1 MNGSENCLLQRHSRL
16 KQAGNF
22 LISYEARW
30 EMESIF
36 WEKLGTASGT
46 RRLSSSLLHPTGDPA
61 RVLAFA
67 QSSPDGKTTKTLKRG
82 IQKDREVLVL
92 NTPCAAAHD
101 KLNLACLMGDRR
113 YK

>member
-1 MNGSENCLLQRHSRL
+1 MNGSENCFLQRHSRL

-30 EMESIF
+30 ETESIF
-36 WEKLGTASGT
+36 WEKLCTASGT
-46 RRLSSSLLHPTGDPA
+46 CRLFPSLFHPTGDPA
-61 RVLAFA
+61 CMLGFA

-92 NTPCAAAHD
+92 NTPCAAARD
-101 KLNLACLMGDRR
+101 ELNLACLMGEWC